1 MKLGVITHAIEQA
14 GREHQ
19 EDRYFVGQFG
29 SGRNK
34 SFLLAIMDGH
44 GGEAAAEYC
53 RREME
58 KCFRESRGPNAVEK
72 MRHLVKLLHG
82 VTQGFWSI
90 GCTLSLAWIRPSARS
105 ATVAVLGDSPIF
117 FLDST
122 GALFMASVHNVVSN
136 LFERQA
142 AVARGG
148 IFRNS
153 YIQNEAKVGLKISRG
168 LGDAEMGEIISHEPD
183 IFTVRDPKLVIVA
196 TDGFVDT
203 SKVDEMSRAIT
214 EMGQVLNRGNLSA
227 QDLMKWGL
235 ERRRSDNTTVL
246 LWDGR

>member
-1 MKLGVITHAIEQA
+1 MKFGVITHAIEQA

-29 SGRNK
+29 SGRDK

-58 KCFRESRGPNAVEK
+58 KCFQESRGPNATEK

-90 GCTLSLAWIRPSARS
+90 GTTLSLVWIRPSARS
-105 ATVAVLGDSPIF
+105 ATIAVLGDSPVF
-117 FLDST
+117 FLDNTSS
-122 GALFMASVHNVVSN
+122 LFMAPVHNVASN
-136 LFERQA
+136 QFEREA
-142 AVARGG
+142 AIKRGG
-148 IFRNS
+148 RYNHP
-153 YIQNEAKVGLKISRG
+153 YIENATKVGLQPSRS
-168 LGDAEMGEIISHEPD
+168 LGDAEMGEVISHEPE
-183 IFTVRDPKLVIVA
+183 IFNVRDPKLLIVA

-203 SKVDEMSRAIT
+203 SKVDVMTRAIRD
-214 EMGQVLNRGNLSA
+214 MGQVLNREKLTA
-227 QDLMKWGL
+227 LDLMMWGL